1 MAWKVYYS
9 DPDITAKAGFGRVAR
24 LPCIFDD
31 RPGYHRRA
39 SRYIIER
46 GLGRWDPIH
55 RGNPPSETPLTDGT
69 IWNYACWLLNFLEWA
84 SLRGIDLTT
93 CTYADHVRGRYQE
106 EMLKGIWSRDGDG
119 LGPKTINLRVQQA
132 CDYLNWTG
140 DKGYRAPFMVPYEVV
155 PVRVA
160 SKTNYGPR
168 IKHVRQRK
176 GKVRQNK
183 RRLRMPTDGEVR
195 SWLDSVYAKFGE
207 ALGLMCETIL
217 LTAMR
222 LEEVACFRIDTLPPD
237 PEDWLITN
245 PIAPRKDQLVEI
257 EIMYGTKGPCNG
269 YDHGDKIGPAR
280 FIKIPL
286 ELAERLHVYRKKHRN
301 PALKRWVNAATSTLE
316 KKQRVDEAVHLF
328 LEESTGERIKSKR
341 LYNAWTGVDL
351 PFKGWSPHLG
361 RDWWAC
367 SVLWIGLQQHK
378 HLLSLGGNVAQEL
391 LESSGM
397 SIIRLQIQP
406 QLGHADDKTT
416 MIYLRWAADM
426 FGTALS
432 IRYANDNEDI
442 LEMEQT

>member
-1 MAWKVYYS
+1 
-9 DPDITAKAGFGRVAR
+9 
-24 LPCIFDD
+24 
-31 RPGYHRRA
+31 
-39 SRYIIER
+39 
-46 GLGRWDPIH
+46 
-55 RGNPPSETPLTDGT
+55 
-69 IWNYACWLLNFLEWA
+69 
-84 SLRGIDLTT
+84 
-93 CTYADHVRGRYQE
+93 
-106 EMLKGIWSRDGDG
+106 
-119 LGPKTINLRVQQA
+119 
-132 CDYLNWTG
+132 
-140 DKGYRAPFMVPYEVV
+140 
-155 PVRVA
+155 
-160 SKTNYGPR
+160 
-168 IKHVRQRK
+168 
-176 GKVRQNK
+176 
-183 RRLRMPTDGEVR
+183 MPTDGEVR